1 MKPALPIR
9 FLAFTLIELLVVI
22 AIIAI
27 LAAMLLPALSKAR
40 EKARSIACLN
50 NMKTNILQYSIYA
63 DENDDYL
70 MPNHV
75 ATPWK
80 STSVNYWLEQ
90 AYLERYLGPITQK
103 KKIYNN
109 YPNANAYYLPQML
122 CPANANHPGW
132 WHAYAIVSDYV
143 YNRFLGYL
151 AGSAASQALP
161 TGGTRIKI
169 RSDIRRN
176 LSSSIVFAESW
187 KEYVVTNTN
196 GHTNDSRGDTFNIA
210 GFNKHVVGTNT
221 SPTNIGPTYG
231 AHGKTMNVAY
241 FDGHG
246 APISALQTNS
256 DGYINVW
263 DEGTL
268 EEKTNQ

>member
-1 MKPALPIR
+1 M
-9 FLAFTLIELLVVI
+9 VI

-40 EKARSIACLN
+40 EKARATSCMN

-63 DENDDYL
+63 DENDDNL

-80 STSVNYWLEQ
+80 STAVNYWLEQ
-90 AYLERYLGPITQK
+90 AYYEGYLGPVTQK

-109 YPNANAYYLPQML
+109 YPNANTYYLPQML
-122 CPANANHPGW
+122 CPANSNHPGW

-143 YNRFLGYL
+143 YNRFLGNL
-151 AGSAASQALP
+151 SGSATALALP
-161 TGGTRIKI
+161 TNGTRIKI
-169 RSDIRRN
+169 RTQLGRN

-187 KEYVVTNTN
+187 KEYVVDDTN
-196 GHTNDSRGDTFNIA
+196 GHTSASGGDTFNIA
-210 GFNKHVVGTNT
+210 GFNKHVVGSKT

-231 AHGKTMNVAY
+231 AHGKTMNVAF

-246 APISALQTNS
+246 APISSLQTLS
-256 DGYINVW
+256 EGYINIW
-263 DEGTL
+263 DAGTI
-268 EEKTNQ
+268 EERTNQ